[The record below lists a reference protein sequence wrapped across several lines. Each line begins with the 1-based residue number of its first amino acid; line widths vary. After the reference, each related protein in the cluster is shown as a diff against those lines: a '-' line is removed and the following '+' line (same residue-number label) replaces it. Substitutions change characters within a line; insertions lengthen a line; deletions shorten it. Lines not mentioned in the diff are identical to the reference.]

1 MSPRHEN
8 PHARGA
14 TNRPHSTSATRREF
28 LVRGAAGAI
37 GLSFIADTVFNAA
50 LDAQI
55 IRLPPGTPGAAG
67 RSKKLKDL
75 LVRKNKIFAVM
86 GVADGQTAKMMGDA
100 GVEVAFIG
108 TSNVQGRYTN
118 LADRG
123 LTTATESLVVAKYLA
138 EACSFPLIL
147 DGDTGHGGPYMV
159 RRLVQECIRIGLAGI
174 RMDDQE
180 IEAKRTTGNEGVLVV
195 SREHA
200 VERYQAA
207 VKARNELD
215 PNFVIM
221 AQCYARKASN
231 GGMDELLARLQLYE
245 KEGGC
250 DWVQFER
257 PQTVDEIKRAR
268 AAVKGPLT
276 AMRGDLPK
284 ALTFKEHADL
294 GLAGVWS
301 TGWPASEMDSATRA
315 ALADYKKRGPVVL
328 ET

>member
-1 MSPRHEN
+1 MS
-8 PHARGA
+8 G
-14 TNRPHSTSATRREF
+14 ATRREF
-28 LVRGAAGAI
+28 LMHSGAGAI
-37 GLSFIADTVFNAA
+37 GLSFIASAVFEAA
-50 LDAQI
+50 LSAQI
-55 IRLPPGTPGAAG
+55 VRLPPGTPGAAG
-67 RSKKLKDL
+67 RSKKLRAL
-75 LVRKNKIFAVM
+75 LGRKSKIFAVM
-86 GVADGQTAKMMGDA
+86 GVADGGTARMMDAA
-100 GVEVAFIG
+100 GVEAAFIG

-123 LTTATESLVVAKYLA
+123 LTTATESLVIAKYLA
-138 EACSFPLIL
+138 ESCSFPLIL

-174 RMDDQE
+174 RLDDQE
-180 IEAKRTTGNEGVLVV
+180 IEAKRTTGNGGVVIV

-215 PNFVIM
+215 PDFVIE
-221 AQCYARKASN
+221 AQCYARKADN

-268 AAVKGPLT
+268 AVVKGPLT
-276 AMRGDLPK
+276 AMRGDLPL

-294 GLAGVWS
+294 GLCAIWS
-301 TGWPASEMDSATRA
+301 SGWPASVMDAATRA
-315 ALADYKKRGPVVL
+315 ALADYKKRGPLAL
-328 ET
+328 ESSPS